1 MGGGGGGGGVLCH
14 DTISCLYFLCGHL
27 HMYACAVTLA
37 FVNVSCKLA
46 FFLVSMD
53 VDPDQHFFADIL
65 ELEEYTHTEL
75 GEYY

>member
-1 MGGGGGGGGVLCH
+1 
-14 DTISCLYFLCGHL
+14 
-27 HMYACAVTLA
+27 MYACAVTLA

-75 GEYY
+75 GEYYWTK